1 MKIDIVRDK
10 KEDCAIGGMKIDGV
24 FFGYTLEDKVREVA
38 GTPVELWKVQ
48 NQTAIPAGRYEVC
61 IDMSTRFGRLMPIV
75 KNVPGFSGV
84 RIHPGNTKE
93 DTEGCILVGLTCTEN
108 AIGRS
113 QDAFKLF
120 FPRLQAAIMAGQRV
134 SLTIR

>member
-24 FFGYTLEDKVREVA
+24 FFGYTLEDKVREIS
-38 GTPVELWKVQ
+38 GTPVEFWKVQ
-48 NQTAIPAGRYEVC
+48 NQTAIPAGTYEVG
-61 IDMSTRFGRLMPIV
+61 IDMSTRFGRPMPIV

-84 RIHPGNTKE
+84 RIHIGNTDE
-93 DTEGCILVGLTCTEN
+93 NTEGCILIGLTCTEN

-113 QDAFKLF
+113 TDAFKLF

-134 SLTIR
+134 ALTIR